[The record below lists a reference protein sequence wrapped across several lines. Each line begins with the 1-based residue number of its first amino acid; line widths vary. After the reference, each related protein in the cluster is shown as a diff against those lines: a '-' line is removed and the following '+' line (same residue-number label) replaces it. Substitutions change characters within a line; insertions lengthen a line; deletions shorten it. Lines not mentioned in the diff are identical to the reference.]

1 MSLLVLLL
9 WLAVTY
15 TLLFLFRFLLISR
28 FSGLALLIFNR
39 PGLGVTLFNILLFP
53 GVIIHELSHFLMA
66 AMLNVPTGKIT
77 IFPHQDEGE
86 QRLGSVQIAHTDPL
100 RESLIGGAPLVTASV
115 SLVALAHWQFPG
127 LFTSAPTLTQII
139 PPLSHLQTW
148 IWFYAVFTL
157 SNTMF
162 TSKSDRRAWPFLI
175 GLFVLTFII
184 FYALN
189 LVKPIQVPVI
199 NFFAATVTQ
208 LNIAFTL
215 TIAVDLGIIFLL
227 ILIEKLVSLLTGRHL
242 RFNPSW

>member
-1 MSLLVLLL
+1 MNLLVLLL

-39 PGLGVTLFNILLFP
+39 PGFGTTLFNILLFP
-53 GVIIHELSHFLMA
+53 GVIIHELSHFFMA
-66 AMLNVPTGKIT
+66 AILNVPTGKIT
-77 IFPHQDEGE
+77 LLPHHDAGE
-86 QRLGSVQIAHTDPL
+86 QRLGSVQIARTDPF
-100 RESLIGGAPLVTASV
+100 RESLIGGAPLVTASI

-127 LFTSAPTLTQII
+127 LFTSTPTLNQFM
-139 PPLSHLQTW
+139 PRLDQLQTW

-175 GLFVLTFII
+175 GLFILILVIL
-184 FYALN
+184 YALN
-189 LVKPIQVPVI
+189 SVKPIQAPVI
-199 NFFAATVTQ
+199 NFFTAAVSQ

-227 ILIEKLVSLLTGRHL
+227 TAIEKFISLLTGRRLHL
-242 RFNPSW
+242 GPSW